1 MSDAPRQPEPPQRL
15 PPPGSDPTA
24 APSAPGREVLTTG
37 LLLLLFLGLAGWHL
51 WGDRTRPRP
60 TEMRREPILRT
71 LDLNRAS
78 RTELLQLPGLG
89 PALAEK
95 ILSHRHLNGPFRRLD
110 ELKEVHGVGEIV
122 FAKLRP
128 HFVLGDSSSEER
140 VDDDLDPEPL
150 RLSRKIEPK
159 NDPVV
164 HVAQKPNPDGLIDV
178 NHAPTGE
185 LEKLPGIGPILAK
198 RIAEERDQKPFARV
212 EDLKR
217 VNGIGVKKAEAL
229 RNRILFGT
237 RE

>member
-1 MSDAPRQPEPPQRL
+1 MSVPPRQPEPPQRL
-15 PPPGSDPTA
+15 PPPGSA
-24 APSAPGREVLTTG
+24 APPAPRREVLTTG

-51 WGDRTRPRP
+51 WGNQTRPRP
-60 TEMRREPILRT
+60 TEMRREPISRT

-89 PALAEK
+89 PVLAEK

-128 HFVLGDSSSEER
+128 HFVLDDSSNEEQI
-140 VDDDLDPEPL
+140 DDAPEPL
-150 RLSRKIEPK
+150 RLSRKIESK
-159 NDPVV
+159 QDPVV
-164 HVAQKPNPDGLIDV
+164 HVARKPNPDGLIDV
-178 NHAPTGE
+178 NNAPIRE

-198 RIAEERDQKPFARV
+198 RIAEERERKSFERV

-217 VNGIGVKKAEAL
+217 VNGIGAKKAEAL
-229 RNRILFGT
+229 REIGRAHV
-237 RE
+237 